1 MTTLGQYKKLIKGL
15 NLAEQTNSKFLHL
28 TVNEN
33 QLSSDANRFLSS
45 KLSERY
51 YFGSGDKD
59 SVIDFGSYTFRGIKE
74 VEQLVKKAKEELNE
88 MSGAK
93 FCNLN
98 CFSGLHA
105 MMCAILVSTAP
116 NDTVMSLK
124 FEDGGH
130 SATKGIVE
138 NLGRKH
144 VFAVFDL
151 NKLDFNLKQ
160 TLDVVKKFK
169 VKTIYIDISVHIN
182 SLDIKKLRKL
192 LPKNVTIV
200 YDASHSLGLILGG
213 LMESPLKQ
221 GADIVCSNTHKTF
234 AGPQGGLIL
243 FKDNKFGEKSSF
255 IIDTTFVSS
264 VNTGRLIS
272 LSIAILEY
280 VAYGKKYATTVL
292 KNSRELASNFVKFG
306 YEVRKSKNNSYSDN
320 EQVHVFIDK
329 SGSKKEMFKN
339 LLKNYIST
347 NFMYVL
353 GGRLFARIGT
363 QEITKR
369 GFIPKDMEQIAK
381 LFDQALRGKN
391 VKSLVQK
398 ISKSHQKIKYSF
410 NFK

>member
-1 MTTLGQYKKLIKGL
+1 MTTLGQYKKLINGL
-15 NLAEQTNSKFLHL
+15 NFAEQTNSKFLHL

-51 YFGSGDKD
+51 YFGAGDND

-74 VEQLVKKAKEELNE
+74 VEHLVKKAKEELME

-93 FCNLN
+93 SCNLN

-116 NDTVMSLK
+116 SDTVMSIK

-130 SATKGIVE
+130 SATKGIIE

-151 NKLDFNLKQ
+151 NKLDFDFKQ
-160 TLDVVKKFK
+160 TLDIVKKSK

-182 SLDIKKLRKL
+182 TLDIKRLRKL
-192 LPKNVTIV
+192 LPKDVTIV

-213 LMESPLKQ
+213 LMESPIRQ

-243 FKDNKFGEKSSF
+243 FKDKKFGEKATF
-255 IIDTTFVSS
+255 LIDTTFVSS

-280 VAYGKKYATTVL
+280 MTYGKKYATTVV
-292 KNSRELASNFVKFG
+292 KNSRALASSFVKLG
-306 YEVRKSKNNSYSDN
+306 YEVRRSNSGFYSDN
-320 EQVHVFIDK
+320 EQVHVFLDN
-329 SGSKKEMFKN
+329 STSKKEMFKN

-363 QEITKR
+363 QEITRR
-369 GFIPKDMEQIAK
+369 GFIAKDMKLIAE
-381 LFDQALRGKN
+381 LFDKAIKGKD
-391 VKSLVQK
+391 VKSRVQK
-398 ISKSHQKIKYSF
+398 ISKSHQKIKYAFSL
-410 NFK
+410 K

>member
-15 NLAEQTNSKFLHL
+15 NFAEQTNSKFLHL

-33 QLSSDANRFLSS
+33 QLSSDANKFLSS

-51 YFGSGDKD
+51 YFGAGDKD

-74 VEQLVKKAKEELNE
+74 VEHLVKKAKEELNE

-93 FCNLN
+93 FSNLN

-116 NDTVMSLK
+116 NDTVMSIR

-130 SATKGIVE
+130 SATKGIIE

-144 VFAVFDL
+144 VFAAFDL
-151 NKLDFNLKQ
+151 NKLDFDFKQ
-160 TLDVVKKFK
+160 TLDIVTKHK

-182 SLDIKKLRKL
+182 SLDIKRLRKL
-192 LPKNVTIV
+192 LPKDVAVV

-213 LMESPLKQ
+213 LMESPIRQ

-243 FKDNKFGEKSSF
+243 FRDNKLGEKASF

-264 VNTGRLIS
+264 INTGRLIS

-280 VAYGKKYATTVL
+280 VVYGKKYASTVI
-292 KNSRELASNFVKFG
+292 KNSRALASSFVKLG
-306 YEVRKSKNNSYSDN
+306 YGVRKSKNNSYSDN
-320 EQVHVFIDK
+320 EQVHVFLDK
-329 SGSKKEMFKN
+329 SGSKNEMFKN

-363 QEITKR
+363 QEITRR
-369 GFIPKDMEQIAK
+369 GFVPKDMKLIAE
-381 LFDQALRGKN
+381 LFDDAIKGRD
-391 VKSLVQK
+391 VKSRVQK
-398 ISKSHQKIKYSF
+398 ISKDHQKIKYSF
-410 NFK
+410 NYR